1 VRQPGALAVINVTD
15 NRWVGA
21 SLAAATLATLAG
33 LAGLAGLGD
42 RLRGVDGTLTVSS
55 PGSGATSLTATFP
68 RLRPDAHSP
77 SLVLTKLWEETGGE
91 VVATRRLSRLGP
103 SSTRPSGNAP
113 AASAARLSPAPQP

>member
-1 VRQPGALAVINVTD
+1 MINVTD

-33 LAGLAGLGD
+33 LAGLGD

-55 PGSGATSLTATFP
+55 PGSGTTSLTATLR

-77 SLVLTKLWEETGGE
+77 SLVLTSLGGE
-91 VVATRRLSRLGP
+91 ER
-103 SSTRPSGNAP
+103 
-113 AASAARLSPAPQP
+113 